1 MSTSQKSLSKLVET
15 RLGVLRPEWADKNK
29 PRMRRVDQRTVDRLL
44 LSDKLTSEQ
53 HKAAE
58 WYHNLAATANT
69 TPHLVSQIGSM
80 RVDGAPRE
88 ISNRQADARITL
100 KLVDADIKLKNND
113 YTLRVLRSVVIFD
126 ESMRNLSKDDGLGKN
141 RTGVETLRL
150 GLDTL
155 EKIMPRYQR
164 YL

>member
-1 MSTSQKSLSKLVET
+1 M
-15 RLGVLRPEWADKNK
+15 
-29 PRMRRVDQRTVDRLL
+29 L

-69 TPHLVSQIGSM
+69 TPHLVSQIGGM

-113 YTLRVLRSVVIFD
+113 YTLHVLRSVVIFD
-126 ESMRNLSKDDGLGKN
+126 ESMRNLSKHDNQKT
-141 RTGVETLRL
+141 RTGIETLRI

>member
-1 MSTSQKSLSKLVET
+1 M
-15 RLGVLRPEWADKNK
+15 
-29 PRMRRVDQRTVDRLL
+29 
-44 LSDKLTSEQ
+44 
-53 HKAAE
+53 
-58 WYHNLAATANT
+58 
-69 TPHLVSQIGSM
+69 
-80 RVDGAPRE
+80 
-88 ISNRQADARITL
+88 
-100 KLVDADIKLKNND
+100 DADIKLKNND
-113 YTLRVLRSVVIFD
+113 YVLRVLRSVVIFD